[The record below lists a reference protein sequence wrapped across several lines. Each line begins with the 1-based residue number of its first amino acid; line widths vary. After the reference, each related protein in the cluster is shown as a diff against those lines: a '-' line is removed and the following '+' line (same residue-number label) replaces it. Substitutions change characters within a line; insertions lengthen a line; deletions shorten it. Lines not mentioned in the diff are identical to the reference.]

1 MTVVIARNVAI
12 PTKRIIE
19 DHKENSFSIGVFPIC
34 TTMENFL
41 KDNIQQHQPLLGNPT
56 A

>member
-34 TTMENFL
+34 ATMEKLYNQNYNVANGSAA
-41 KDNIQQHQPLLGNPT
+41 DE

>member
-19 DHKENSFSIGVFPIC
+19 DHKENSFSIGVFRFVQRWKKLYNQNYNVANGSAAD
-34 TTMENFL
+34 E
-41 KDNIQQHQPLLGNPT
+41 